1 MSEARAKTVDDAVA
15 LIRKAAEKV
24 GTLNR
29 TPAEAVTTDG
39 IVVMLGGVIE
49 RIEALRDDES
59 E

>member
-1 MSEARAKTVDDAVA
+1 MSESRAKAVDEAVD
-15 LIRKAAEKV
+15 LIQQAAEKV

-39 IVVMLGGVIE
+39 IVVMLESVIE
-49 RIEALRDDES
+49 RIEALKDDKS